1 MAHATPDRARSALGA
16 KSPWKELVVEGVPLA
31 YDDEGRGDPLVCL
44 HAVAHGARDFETLRA
59 WMRGTQR
66 VIALDWPGHGNS
78 GDDSAP
84 PTAGR
89 YTALLARFL
98 DALGVERVVLLGNS
112 IGGAA
117 AIRFAAQNPERV
129 RGLVLVDPGG
139 LVRMDAISRL
149 AIGLMVHF
157 FDAGAR
163 GARWYPS
170 AFKAYY
176 RLVLPL
182 AAAAEQRARIVACA
196 REMAPLLAEAWRGFA
211 CPEADL
217 RGMAESIRCPVLF
230 AWARS
235 DRTLPLARCR
245 EAMLRFPDARLELF
259 PGGHAPF
266 LECPEL
272 FLPKLEEF
280 LRELRAGEGRG

>member
-1 MAHATPDRARSALGA
+1 MASASPNRARSALGA
-16 KSPWKELVVEGVPLA
+16 KSPWKELVVEGVRLA

-44 HAVAHGARDFETLRA
+44 HAVAHGAGDFENLRTR
-59 WMRGTQR
+59 MRGTQR

-78 GDDSAP
+78 SDDSEP

-89 YTALLARFL
+89 YAALLARFL
-98 DALGVERVVLLGNS
+98 DALGVERAVLMGNS

-117 AIRFAAQNPERV
+117 AIRFAAQDPERV

-139 LVRMDAISRL
+139 LVRLDAISRL
-149 AIGLMVHF
+149 AIGLMVRF

-163 GARWYPS
+163 GARWYPA
-170 AFKAYY
+170 AFAAYY

-182 AAAAEQRARIVACA
+182 AAAAEQRGRIVACA

-211 CPEADL
+211 RPDADL
-217 RGMAESIRCPVLF
+217 RGLAESIRCPVLF
-230 AWARS
+230 AWAKS

-245 EAMLRFPDARLELF
+245 EAIGRFPDARLELF

-280 LRELRAGEGRG
+280 LRAVDAREARG